1 MQLDLRPHQQEFL
14 FLTSQHNKML
24 TVAPTSAGKSIMII
38 SDVER
43 QIQDKSDST
52 IVIVSP
58 KILLTQQL
66 SLEFEKFIPNTNIVH
81 THSGDTEHKRITD
94 FLELAYFCE
103 NTSGPKVIFTTYHSL
118 GKIVKSE
125 IEVDVVY
132 LDEAHH
138 AVNTRFFDDV
148 KELSKVSKRFY
159 SLTATP
165 RYSKSMTRPSNN
177 DVEVFGN
184 KIYTVKAPELI
195 EQGFILPP
203 VAMTIPIESVRDK
216 ENAWERDFYTLCDT
230 IFNEEDMNKV
240 LIVAPNTKVMN
251 KMLYETSFME
261 EMQENGYEVMWIT
274 SKYGAFVNGKK
285 VCRSYFLDSLSKYGA
300 DPDKKFVVL
309 HIGILTEG
317 ISVPGIQSCIFMR
330 QQNFVST
337 IQTIGRAIRVNPEDT
352 KRMQSGELT
361 PGDFDNYLK
370 PYGKI
375 VIPTYSNKVGI
386 GTAKKVNEVVDE
398 VFVKGNFVVDYTK

>member
-1 MQLDLRPHQQEFL
+1 MDLQLHSHQQEFL
-14 FLTSQHNKML
+14 FLTSQYDRML

-38 SDVER
+38 SDADR
-43 QIQDKSDST
+43 QLQTNQEST

-66 SLEFEKFIPNTNIVH
+66 SLEFEKFIPTTNIIH
-81 THSGDTEHKRITD
+81 IHSGDSEHKRITD
-94 FLELAYFCE
+94 FLELAYYCE
-103 NTSGPKVIFTTYHSL
+103 ITSGPKVIFTTYHSL
-118 GKIVKSE
+118 NKIVKSE
-125 IEVDVVY
+125 INVDVVY

-138 AVNTRFFDDV
+138 AVNTRFFDEV
-148 KELSKVSKRFY
+148 KALSQMSKRFY

-165 RYSKSMTRPSNN
+165 RYSKSMTRPGNN
-177 DVEVFGN
+177 DTEVFGE

-195 EQGFILPP
+195 EKGYILPP

-251 KMLYETSFME
+251 KMLYETSFIE
-261 EMQENGYEVMWIT
+261 EMQENGYDVLWIT
-274 SKYGAFVNGKK
+274 SKYGSFVNGKK
-285 VCRSYFLDSLSKYGA
+285 CCRSYFLDTLSKYGA
-300 DPDKKFVVL
+300 DPNKKFVVL
-309 HIGILTEG
+309 HISVLTEG

-352 KRMQSGELT
+352 KRMQSGELS

-375 VIPTYSNKVGI
+375 VIPTYSNKVGVA
-386 GTAKKVNEVVDE
+386 TSNRVNEVVKE
-398 VFVKGNFVVDYTK
+398 VFVQGNFVVDYVK